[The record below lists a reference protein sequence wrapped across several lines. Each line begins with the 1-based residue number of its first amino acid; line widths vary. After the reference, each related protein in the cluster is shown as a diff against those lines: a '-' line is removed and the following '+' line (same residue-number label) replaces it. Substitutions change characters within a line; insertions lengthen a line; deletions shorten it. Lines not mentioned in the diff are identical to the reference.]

1 MKQPRRI
8 RKFLHN
14 EHAISEEFTTL
25 PALSVVMI
33 GFTLFIVLLA
43 NTYSAYHMRMDQL
56 EKYQTADLLATKILD
71 PSCPFAIYGRI
82 IELDTFLYCGD
93 DINETR
99 KDYWLSDLDFLVRIS
114 WEDETGFTHTYDM
127 PKGVNPLG
135 DRIAVSHDVSIQTN
149 PAERPTGKLTILIWS
164 V

>member
-56 EKYQTADLLATKILD
+56 EKYQTADLLATKMTD
-71 PSCPFAIYGRI
+71 TSCPFIQSGDTVVM
-82 IELDTFLYCGD
+82 DTFLYSGD

-99 KDYWLSDLDFLVRIS
+99 KEYQQAGIDFFVTVS
-114 WEDETGFTHTYDM
+114 WEDETQGSYTM
-127 PKGVNPLG
+127 PKGVTPLG
-135 DRIAVSHDVSIQTN
+135 DRVAVSREVSVQLN
-149 PAERPTGKLTILIWS
+149 PLDRPTGKLTILIWS